1 MSNPEAEVRE
11 YPSVLAVARG
21 YGLEVT
27 NYLATPGG
35 YLLEAADGKY
45 WLKPFAGSEKE
56 LSYVVAASEHL
67 QRRGFPYLCRCLRL
81 RDGSPGIRFR
91 RVLFQLVEAAP
102 GPSPELK
109 SHEELRA
116 AGARLAWLH
125 LAARAFDPPP
135 DLLDVRVEWGSCE
148 RVFKERLLDLY
159 DFQETS
165 VDRPRQTRF
174 DVLYLEHFNDF
185 VDAAREAVDIV
196 AELPLARMIAAARA
210 ERQLCHGDF
219 TPAALAVDQQGE
231 LVVADLEMMRFELRA
246 LDVAE
251 LIRATAECNVERA
264 EAILAGY
271 HAAFPLTQE
280 DFLLVEAYLRF
291 PREYWRAANAYY
303 REGINARARLVEAV
317 SGYPALRRF
326 LDSFHRLA
334 DRFPPGGVDPT
345 ETAAEPLNA
354 PEIPFPPAVDEP
366 AVVGGAIPSGASDGP
381 TDACPGVPE
390 SGPDGVAD
398 PHGSPS
404 APPPIRRRALED
416 LCLFDEPLPARRRTE
431 AQQLA
436 AASTSPAPAPPVS
449 LPASPPAD
457 SASAGP
463 LPFEPAPVEPARVEP
478 MPVEPAPVEPA
489 SVDNVPVGAASEDV
503 AISADSPAG
512 DAEEPTAP
520 ADAGSLVTASS
531 AENAPAQAPDASAA
545 AAPAGAAAKKK
556 IVWKFPAPLPKP
568 TQTTQED
575 KK

>member
-35 YLLEAADGKY
+35 YLLEATDGKY

-67 QRRGFPYLCRCLRL
+67 RRRGFPYLCRCLRL
-81 RDGSPGIRFR
+81 QDGAPGIRFR
-91 RVLFQLVEAAP
+91 RVLFYLVEAPP

-125 LAARAFDPPP
+125 LAARAFEPPP
-135 DLLDVRVEWGSCE
+135 ALLAVRSEWGSCE

-159 DFQETS
+159 DFQETA

-174 DVLYLEHFNDF
+174 DALYLEHFNDF

-231 LVVADLEMMRFELRA
+231 LVVADLEMVRFDLRA

-251 LIRATAECNVERA
+251 LIRATAECDVERA
-264 EAILAGY
+264 EALLTGY
-271 HAAFPLTQE
+271 HAAFPLTLE
-280 DFLLVEAYLRF
+280 DILLVEAYLRF

-303 REGINARARLVEAV
+303 REGINSRARLVEAV
-317 SGYPALRRF
+317 STYAAVRRF
-326 LDSFHRLA
+326 LDAFHRLG
-334 DRFPPGGVDPT
+334 DRFPPAAVDPI
-345 ETAAEPLNA
+345 ETAAAPLTA
-354 PEIPFPPAVDEP
+354 PEAPVPPAVGEP
-366 AVVGGAIPSGASDGP
+366 LPVQGP
-381 TDACPGVPE
+381 TPTSEPPSNTGEPSQPE
-390 SGPDGVAD
+390 
-398 PHGSPS
+398 
-404 APPPIRRRALED
+404 APPVVRRRTLEEIH
-416 LCLFDEPLPARRRTE
+416 LFDEPLPARRRAE
-431 AQQLA
+431 APL
-436 AASTSPAPAPPVS
+436 
-449 LPASPPAD
+449 
-457 SASAGP
+457 SASALPAAESAAPEWTLSATVGP
-463 LPFEPAPVEPARVEP
+463 VPAVPA
-478 MPVEPAPVEPA
+478 
-489 SVDNVPVGAASEDV
+489 AAE
-503 AISADSPAG
+503 
-512 DAEEPTAP
+512 
-520 ADAGSLVTASS
+520 
-531 AENAPAQAPDASAA
+531 PAQAAPTAVEQSVDQSSADAAQQDAAPSDLNTSVTPPGGNPVAATASEAAAPQPAAPDAEGAPVQVPDASAA
-545 AAPAGAAAKKK
+545 ATPGDAPGKKK

-568 TQTTQED
+568 MLPKQED
-575 KK
+575 PR